1 MRIGL
6 TYTLVTT
13 SLTAEKSIREKKG
26 YVKNLTFEQNIQ
38 QISENHI
45 ESLRHNTASNMGVRP
60 EDLFL
65 TNEELGSLFSSVR
78 DGVVNNQDGLRI
90 GLHLY
95 GLNMPIGYA
104 ISDFGDHTITIS
116 VDDKPFNTIEGIR
129 NYLVE
134 ELIGGN
140 EVYVYSVNVVKLFD
154 PTDFQPTRK
163 FYVRCSSIHRSR
175 WVQMTNEAENRTNA
189 VNDTVQQLNRWL
201 EPKVVLDPE
210 LTPKHQIKKHKF

>member
-1 MRIGL
+1 VGGS
-6 TYTLVTT
+6 
-13 SLTAEKSIREKKG
+13 SLTAIKSSLEKKG

-78 DGVVNNQDGLRI
+78 DGVVNSQDGLRI

-104 ISDFGDHTITIS
+104 ISDFGDHRITIS

-129 NYLVE
+129 NYLVG

-140 EVYVYSVNVVKLFD
+140 EVYVYSVNVVKFFD
-154 PTDFQPTRK
+154 PTDFQPTRR
-163 FYVRCSSIHRSR
+163 FYIRCSSIHRSR
-175 WVQMTNEAENRTNA
+175 WVQMTNEAETNRDLPGRLPYDHNINTNGF
-189 VNDTVQQLNRWL
+189 NDTVVGWRLRILKN
-201 EPKVVLDPE
+201 
-210 LTPKHQIKKHKF
+210 HQ